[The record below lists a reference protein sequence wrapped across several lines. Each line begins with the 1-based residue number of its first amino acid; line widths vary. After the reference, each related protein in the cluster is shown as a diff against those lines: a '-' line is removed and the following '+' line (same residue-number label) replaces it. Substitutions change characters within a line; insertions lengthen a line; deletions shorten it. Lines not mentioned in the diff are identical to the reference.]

1 MKPVPPVCTDFLSS
15 LQFYNI
21 SLPLTKETTHK
32 VIVVNLS
39 QKANTLTVT
48 ATGSRQSC
56 IAGNVP
62 YFLFHQSTKGEH
74 QFGDLQ
80 IINLRKKIGLI
91 LYWIDSCAQPYLTI
105 FMDRSGIMTSSSKI
119 KLFAYLL
126 FKATELNEAVTHHIR
141 IRSQST
147 TNFINGI
154 SSNLF
159 PIFFLQIYHFQRQ
172 SVTMCNS
179 RSHLPIF
186 FSRTIH
192 IIGAV
197 HSYLNIKQ
205 RRPIPLLTK
214 KVYDN

>member
-15 LQFYNI
+15 LPFYNI
-21 SLPLTKETTHK
+21 SLPFTKETTHK
-32 VIVVNLS
+32 VIVVDFS

-105 FMDRSGIMTSSSKI
+105 FMDRSGIMTGSSKI

-159 PIFFLQIYHFQRQ
+159 PIFFLQIYHFQR
-172 SVTMCNS
+172 
-179 RSHLPIF
+179 
-186 FSRTIH
+186 
-192 IIGAV
+192 
-197 HSYLNIKQ
+197 
-205 RRPIPLLTK
+205 
-214 KVYDN
+214 